1 MSMAAAA
8 FDPVETQL
16 AAYNARDIE
25 TFLSCYTDDCV
36 VDDGEGNRLLAGL
49 GQLRTRYE
57 TLFADSPKLHADV
70 VHRTRIG
77 RYVLDEEVI
86 SGRVPDLRRA
96 IAIYR
101 IDTASGL
108 IEHVRFLRED

>member
-1 MSMAAAA
+1 MAAAT

-25 TFLSCYTDDCV
+25 TFLSCYTDACV
-36 VDDGEGNRLLAGL
+36 VEDGEGKRLLAGHE
-49 GQLRTRYE
+49 QMRERYE

-77 RYVLDEEVI
+77 RYVIDEEVI

-101 IDTASGL
+101 IDSATGL
-108 IEHVRFLRED
+108 IEHVRFLREE